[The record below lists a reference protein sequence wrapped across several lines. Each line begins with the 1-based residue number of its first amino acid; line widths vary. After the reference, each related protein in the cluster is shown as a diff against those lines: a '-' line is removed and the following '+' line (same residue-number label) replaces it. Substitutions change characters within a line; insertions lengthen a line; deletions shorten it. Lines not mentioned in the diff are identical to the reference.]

1 MERDMQWILS
11 VNSLLID
18 SKDYQFLE
26 AGMYC
31 IYKLTSP
38 SGKISIGK
46 ASHFEARMRKHEQ
59 NALRGR
65 RSRLYTAIK
74 KYGWNNFTKEIIEIT
89 DKENL
94 SSREVFWIDFYQSF
108 SDPSKGYNMTPG
120 GDGGDTL
127 IDWTDEEKR
136 ILWAEQAQK
145 RVGQHRSEEWKQNFK
160 EVARKREANKTESQ
174 KQAKSKKISETN
186 KRSGHKPPYHPEG
199 TKGFRGHKHSAS
211 AREKISKA
219 RLGKSYEDIVGIE
232 QAEIMKKM
240 RHEAWLGKN
249 NPQYKKVD
257 LDILAQAV
265 VINPEL
271 TAKQAGEIFQ
281 VSSVTIFNKLDMP
294 WTKWKQEVL
303 DERNKK
309 EIGDNSKN

>member
-1 MERDMQWILS
+1 
-11 VNSLLID
+11 
-18 SKDYQFLE
+18 
-26 AGMYC
+26 MYC

-38 SGKISIGK
+38 SGKIYIGK
-46 ASHFEARMRKHEQ
+46 ASHFEVRMRKHEQ

-65 RSRLYTAIK
+65 HSHLYTSIR
-74 KYGWNNFTKEIIEIT
+74 KYGWENFTKEIIEIT
-89 DKENL
+89 SKENL
-94 SSREVFWIDFYQSF
+94 NVREIFWIGFYQSF

-127 IDWTDEEKR
+127 VGWTDEEKR
-136 ILWAEQAQK
+136 MLWAEQAQK

-160 EVARKREANKTESQ
+160 EVARKREVSKTESQ
-174 KQAKSKKISETN
+174 KQAISKRISETN
-186 KRSGHKPPYHPEG
+186 KRLGHRPPHYPEG

-211 AREKISKA
+211 TREKISKA

-240 RHEAWLGKN
+240 RRKAWMGEC

-265 VINPEL
+265 IDNPGL
-271 TAKQAGEIFQ
+271 TTKQAGEIFQ
-281 VSSVTIFNKLDMP
+281 VSNVTIFNKLEVP

-309 EIGDNSKN
+309 EIGDNSKD